1 MVSFIASVNAKYSH
15 SFLQVVRV
23 HIVLL
28 RMALFFF
35 VTRFQIKSQII
46 IKVLKIRIKRIRF
59 FGLIQHLG
67 IRIH

>member
-1 MVSFIASVNAKYSH
+1 MNYIMVSFIASVNAKYSH

-28 RMALFFF
+28 RMAFFF

-46 IKVLKIRIKRIRF
+46 IKVLKIRIKRVRF
-59 FGLIQHLG
+59 LV
-67 IRIH
+67 

>member
-15 SFLQVVRV
+15 SLGVVRV

-59 FGLIQHLG
+59 LV
-67 IRIH
+67 